1 MSKKCK
7 RNVNSCLKQL
17 KSRIF
22 VDSMS
27 KSFNLI
33 ISKIGLS
40 LFTIIILFTS
50 CTTNEN
56 FSQRVKVSL
65 RNVGHQ
71 LLLSNADTTSLVLP
85 VQQLSES
92 TFKLSFQNNLKI
104 EPDGLVTLVN
114 RSFKK
119 SSFPTNYI
127 LEVKNCD
134 NEEVVYSYEMQK
146 KEEKAIIPCK
156 GRMLPTNCYFIEV
169 QFFKISMSNNNQFI
183 FYGLLVLIAV
193 LVGFVFQKK
202 RKNKTVK
209 TNNLTNVVSLGIFEF
224 YPEQNKLVKQA
235 VEISLSKKECELL
248 EILISKPNEIIK
260 REELTKRVW
269 EDNGV
274 VVGRSLDTYIS
285 KLRKKL
291 KDDTSIKITN
301 IHGVG
306 YKLEID

>member
-7 RNVNSCLKQL
+7 RNVNYYLKQL

-22 VDSMS
+22 VGNMS
-27 KSFNLI
+27 NNFNLI
-33 ISKIGLS
+33 TTRIGLT
-40 LFTIIILFTS
+40 LFAVIIVFTS
-50 CTTNEN
+50 CVTNDN
-56 FSQRVKVSL
+56 FSERVKISL

-71 LLLSNADTTSLVLP
+71 LLLSNEDTTSLVLP

-114 RSFKK
+114 RSFKV
-119 SSFPTNYI
+119 SNFPTNYI
-127 LEVKNCD
+127 LEVKNCVD
-134 NEEVVYSYEMQK
+134 REVVYSYEMRK

-156 GRMLPTNCYFIEV
+156 GRVLPEGCYFIEV
-169 QFFKISMSNNNQFI
+169 QFLKRRASNNSQFI
-183 FYGLLVLIAV
+183 FYGLLFLTLVLSVAV
-193 LVGFVFQKK
+193 YQKK
-202 RKNKTVK
+202 RKRRTE
-209 TNNLTNVVSLGIFEF
+209 TADNLTNVVSLGIFKF

-235 VEISLSKKECELL
+235 TEISLSKKECELL
-248 EILISKPNEIIK
+248 EIFISRPNEIIK

-291 KDDTSIKITN
+291 KEDTSIKITN

>member
-1 MSKKCK
+1 
-7 RNVNSCLKQL
+7 
-17 KSRIF
+17 
-22 VDSMS
+22 MS

-92 TFKLSFQNNLKI
+92 TFKLSFQKKLKI

-119 SSFPTNYI
+119 SSFPSNYI

-134 NEEVVYSYEMQK
+134 DEEVVYSYEMQK
-146 KEEKAIIPCK
+146 KEEKAIISCK
-156 GRMLPTNCYFIEV
+156 GRVLPTNCYFIEV
-169 QFFKISMSNNNQFI
+169 QFLKISTSNNNQFI
-183 FYGLLVLIAV
+183 FYGLLFLIAV
-193 LVGFVFQKK
+193 LVGVVYQKK
-202 RKNKTVK
+202 RKNKTAT
-209 TNNLTNVVSLGIFEF
+209 TNNLTNVVNLGIFEF

-248 EILISKPNEIIK
+248 EILISRPNEIIK

>member
-27 KSFNLI
+27 KNFNLI

-40 LFTIIILFTS
+40 LFTVIILFTS

-56 FSQRVKVSL
+56 LSERVKVSL

-119 SSFPTNYI
+119 SSFPSNYI

-134 NEEVVYSYEMQK
+134 DEEVVYSYEMQK

-156 GRMLPTNCYFIEV
+156 GRALPTNCYFIEV
-169 QFFKISMSNNNQFI
+169 QFLKISTSNNNQFI

-202 RKNKTVK
+202 GKNKTAK

>member
-1 MSKKCK
+1 
-7 RNVNSCLKQL
+7 
-17 KSRIF
+17 
-22 VDSMS
+22 MS

-33 ISKIGLS
+33 ISKIGLT
-40 LFTIIILFTS
+40 LFAVIILFTS

-56 FSQRVKVSL
+56 FLQRVKVSL

-104 EPDGLVTLVN
+104 EPDGLVALVN

-119 SSFPTNYI
+119 SSFPSNYI

-134 NEEVVYSYEMQK
+134 DEEVVYSYEMQK

-156 GRMLPTNCYFIEV
+156 GRALPTNCYFIEV
-169 QFFKISMSNNNQFI
+169 QFLKISRSNNNQFI

-202 RKNKTVK
+202 RKNKTAT
-209 TNNLTNVVSLGIFEF
+209 TNNLTNVVNLGIFEF

>member
-40 LFTIIILFTS
+40 LFTVIILFTS

-92 TFKLSFQNNLKI
+92 TFKLSFQKKLKI

-119 SSFPTNYI
+119 SSFPSNYI

-134 NEEVVYSYEMQK
+134 DEEVVYSYEMQK

-156 GRMLPTNCYFIEV
+156 GRVLPTNCYFIEV
-169 QFFKISMSNNNQFI
+169 QFLKISTSNNNQFI
-183 FYGLLVLIAV
+183 FYGLLFLIAV
-193 LVGFVFQKK
+193 LVGVVYQKK
-202 RKNKTVK
+202 RKNKTAT
-209 TNNLTNVVSLGIFEF
+209 TNNLTNVVNLGIFEF

>member
-92 TFKLSFQNNLKI
+92 TFKLSFQDNLKI

-119 SSFPTNYI
+119 SSFPSNYI

-134 NEEVVYSYEMQK
+134 DEEVVYSYEMQK

-156 GRMLPTNCYFIEV
+156 GRALPTNCYFIEV
-169 QFFKISMSNNNQFI
+169 QFLKISKSNNNQFI

-202 RKNKTVK
+202 RKNKTAT
-209 TNNLTNVVSLGIFEF
+209 TNNPTNVVSLGIFEF

-291 KDDTSIKITN
+291 KEDTSIKITN

>member
-1 MSKKCK
+1 MSK
-7 RNVNSCLKQL
+7 N
-17 KSRIF
+17 
-22 VDSMS
+22 
-27 KSFNLI
+27 FNLASNKTVLYI
-33 ISKIGLS
+33 FAVIA
-40 LFTIIILFTS
+40 LFTS

-56 FSQRVKVSL
+56 FLERVKVSL

-71 LLLSNADTTSLVLP
+71 LLLSNEDTTSLVLP
-85 VQQLSES
+85 VQQLNEL

-104 EPDGLVTLVN
+104 EPDSLVTIVN
-114 RSFKK
+114 RNFKV
-119 SSFPTNYI
+119 SNFSANYI
-127 LEVKNCD
+127 LEVKNCSS
-134 NEEVVYSYEMQK
+134 EEVVYSYEMRK

-156 GRMLPTNCYFIEV
+156 GRLLPEDCYFIEV
-169 QFFKISMSNNNQFI
+169 QFIKTSTSNNSQFI
-183 FYGLLVLIAV
+183 FYGLLFLIVVLGVAV
-193 LVGFVFQKK
+193 YQKK
-202 RKNKTVK
+202 RKRKTA
-209 TNNLTNVVSLGIFEF
+209 TINNLSTVLTLGSFEF

-235 VEISLSKKECELL
+235 IEISLSKKECELL
-248 EILISKPNEIIK
+248 EIFISRPNEIIK

>member
-27 KSFNLI
+27 KSYNLI

-40 LFTIIILFTS
+40 LFAVITLFTS
-50 CTTNEN
+50 CTTNDN

-134 NEEVVYSYEMQK
+134 NEEVVYSYEMKK

-156 GRMLPTNCYFIEV
+156 GRVLPTNCYFIEV
-169 QFFKISMSNNNQFI
+169 QFLKISTSNNNQFI
-183 FYGLLVLIAV
+183 FYGLLFLIAV
-193 LVGFVFQKK
+193 LVGVVYQKK
-202 RKNKTVK
+202 RKNKTAT
-209 TNNLTNVVSLGIFEF
+209 TNNLMNVVNLGIFEF

-235 VEISLSKKECELL
+235 TEISLSKKECELL

-291 KDDTSIKITN
+291 KEDTSIKITN

>member
-1 MSKKCK
+1 M
-7 RNVNSCLKQL
+7 

-27 KSFNLI
+27 KSYNLI

-40 LFTIIILFTS
+40 LFAVITLFTS
-50 CTTNEN
+50 CTTNDN

-71 LLLSNADTTSLVLP
+71 LLLGNADTTSLVLP

-156 GRMLPTNCYFIEV
+156 GRALPTNCYFIEV
-169 QFFKISMSNNNQFI
+169 QFLKISTSNNNQFI

-202 RKNKTVK
+202 RKNKTAK
-209 TNNLTNVVSLGIFEF
+209 TNNLTNVVSLGIFKF

-248 EILISKPNEIIK
+248 EILISRPNEIIK

-291 KDDTSIKITN
+291 KEDTSIKITN

>member
-27 KSFNLI
+27 KNFNLI

-40 LFTIIILFTS
+40 LFTVIILFTS

-56 FSQRVKVSL
+56 LSERVKVSL

-119 SSFPTNYI
+119 SSFPSNYI

-134 NEEVVYSYEMQK
+134 DEEVVYSYEMQK

-156 GRMLPTNCYFIEV
+156 GRALPTNCYFIEV
-169 QFFKISMSNNNQFI
+169 QFLKISTSNNNQFI

-202 RKNKTVK
+202 RKNKTAK
-209 TNNLTNVVSLGIFEF
+209 TNNLTNVVNLGIFEF

-248 EILISKPNEIIK
+248 EILISRPNEIIK

>member
-7 RNVNSCLKQL
+7 RNVNYCLKRL

-22 VDSMS
+22 VNSMS
-27 KSFNLI
+27 KNSNLI
-33 ISKIGLS
+33 TNKISVS
-40 LFTIIILFTS
+40 LFVVITLFTS
-50 CTTNEN
+50 CTVNKN
-56 FSQRVKVSL
+56 FSERVKVSL

-71 LLLSNADTTSLVLP
+71 LLLSNEDTTSLVLP
-85 VQQLSES
+85 VQQLSKS
-92 TFKLSFQNNLKI
+92 TFKLSFQNNLEI
-104 EPDGLVTLVN
+104 EPGGLVTLVN

-134 NEEVVYSYEMQK
+134 DEEVVYSYEMQK

-156 GRMLPTNCYFIEV
+156 GRTLPTNCYFIEV
-169 QFFKISMSNNNQFI
+169 QFLKTSTSNNNQFI
-183 FYGLLVLIAV
+183 FYGLLFLIIV
-193 LVGFVFQKK
+193 LVGVVYQKK
-202 RKNKTVK
+202 RKNKTAT
-209 TNNLTNVVSLGIFEF
+209 TNNLSNVVSLGIFEF
-224 YPEQNKLVKQA
+224 YPEQHKLVKQA

-248 EILISKPNEIIK
+248 EIFISRPNEIIK

-291 KDDTSIKITN
+291 QDDTSIKITN